1 VVIAGESGVIDE
13 ALDTLD
19 DGVRKSIMS
28 LFNEKLKDTT
38 VINIGRLDK
47 DSHFFKR
54 VLHLI
59 KEPSGRCFNPDIST
73 GSFGR
78 VAEAMDN

>member
-38 VINIGRLDK
+38 VTTLVGSIKTAASSNGFCTSSK
-47 DSHFFKR
+47 SH
-54 VLHLI
+54 
-59 KEPSGRCFNPDIST
+59 PDAVSIPISAP
-73 GSFGR
+73 
-78 VAEAMDN
+78 VASAE